1 MFFLGLMTVGYVHS
15 ADITPTNIK
24 DLNVVTIKNQICD
37 DLIIKQDTI
46 SLIPPLSSIWDAN
59 TVLIAKFE
67 NSLIA
72 GNVGIL
78 LNQID
83 NIRISY
89 REIGSYNWT
98 IFADIPIK
106 VSSDLIFTRFNRF
119 CRANTTYEF
128 SLSTMLNGV
137 VSEIVTNTVESSFNG
152 IYIMEKDSGYHTNL
166 NVKITPTR
174 NRISSILNTL
184 TGKYPVTI
192 INSENNYD
200 TFTVEGLFI
209 QQDSSGEYLKSTA
222 WQYRNLLK
230 NFLFDGLPKF
240 VKNGDGRAWVTNI
253 YDNIPDDESQA
264 TAEGYTMTTF
274 SCVECGNTESTQDL
288 VDCNLVDINT
298 SYYY

>member
-1 MFFLGLMTVGYVHS
+1 MFFLGLMTVGYKYS
-15 ADITPTNIK
+15 ADITPTVIENIN
-24 DLNVVTIKNQICD
+24 LVTIENQICD
-37 DLIIKQDTI
+37 ELLITKDTSSFTSPI
-46 SLIPPLSSIWDAN
+46 SPIWDSN

-67 NSLIA
+67 NTLIA
-72 GNVGIL
+72 GNVTL
-78 LNQID
+78 TLSEID
-83 NIRISY
+83 NIRLKY
-89 REIGSYNWT
+89 RNVVSNNW
-98 IFADIPIK
+98 IPFEDIPITK
-106 VSSDLIFTRFNRF
+106 ASDLLFTKYNRF
-119 CRANTTYEF
+119 CRSNTTYQF
-128 SLSTMLNGV
+128 ALVSMLNGV
-137 VSEIVTNTVESSFNG
+137 ESETITSEITSVFDG

-184 TGKYPVTI
+184 TGKHPVTI

-209 QQDSSGEYLKSTA
+209 QQDSFGQYLKSTA

-230 NFLFDGLPKF
+230 NFLFDGLPKY
-240 VKNGDGRAWVTNI
+240 VKNGDGRAFLVNI

-274 SCVECGNTESTQDL
+274 SCVECGDIENTQDL
-288 VDCNLVDINT
+288 LDSALININT